1 MVCEFLA
8 VEYKRRL
15 LQIVTIEELQKV
27 GYTKRMAYQ
36 AKEKG
41 VISDD
46 RCEELV
52 RILGRN
58 EYSIF
63 RVIKDSLPS
72 TFNFTHF
79 DGKN

>member
-1 MVCEFLA
+1 MVCEFLP

-52 RILGRN
+52 RILGRRAKRVLKEALEEFEN
-58 EYSIF
+58 EVNVLYG
-63 RVIKDSLPS
+63 DME
-72 TFNFTHF
+72 
-79 DGKN
+79 